1 MIVKITLDELI
12 IYIYNIYDAYVII
25 LYNMQYAYRPAGRKY
40 CREDDARN
48 LTKKKYI
55 SYYEWHEKI
64 FFYIE
69 NISYNKAQVVKY
81 FIN

>member
-1 MIVKITLDELI
+1 
-12 IYIYNIYDAYVII
+12 
-25 LYNMQYAYRPAGRKY
+25 MQYAYRPAGRKY

-55 SYYEWHEKI
+55 TYYEWH

-69 NISYNKAQVVKY
+69 NISSYNKAQVVKY